1 MHPTWLGF
9 QVDWPVFVKNPFQ
22 AANTSWTRG
31 QHFNWQERKLDP
43 YKVYTMYASGYLFHN
58 QDLEKENKV
67 GDRLSEMTTDQLYS
81 LVGLLNGEVKKRTAT
96 AEELKE
102 KRCRQSK
109 IDDKQRGLI
118 RSFLRKNP
126 WITEDFYQFRD
137 SILGE

>member
-1 MHPTWLGF
+1 
-9 QVDWPVFVKNPFQ
+9 
-22 AANTSWTRG
+22 
-31 QHFNWQERKLDP
+31 
-43 YKVYTMYASGYLFHN
+43 MYASGYLYHN

-67 GDRLSEMTTDQLYS
+67 GDRLSELTTDQLYS
-81 LVGLLNGEVKKRTAT
+81 LVGLLNGEVKKRTST

-126 WITEDFYQFRD
+126 WITEDFYKFRD
-137 SILGE
+137 NILGE

>member
-1 MHPTWLGF
+1 
-9 QVDWPVFVKNPFQ
+9 
-22 AANTSWTRG
+22 
-31 QHFNWQERKLDP
+31 
-43 YKVYTMYASGYLFHN
+43 MYASGYLYHN
-58 QDLEKENKV
+58 TELEKENKV

-126 WITEDFYQFRD
+126 WITEDFYKFRD
-137 SILGE
+137 NILGE